1 MEILRQIIRQIEL
14 GWAYVSACAGAP
26 LTAPACKSVRIW
38 VTIALLAI
46 GLFVLWKLL
55 AWMVRPLLAWF
66 AEMRLRARERAV
78 ADADTMARFR
88 VDDKKLF
95 AVPGEEDVQQKIR
108 DALDKKKVDEQH
120 QRHHQTLGNKKI

>member
-1 MEILRQIIRQIEL
+1 
-14 GWAYVSACAGAP
+14 
-26 LTAPACKSVRIW
+26 
-38 VTIALLAI
+38 
-46 GLFVLWKLL
+46 
-55 AWMVRPLLAWF
+55 MVRPLLAWF